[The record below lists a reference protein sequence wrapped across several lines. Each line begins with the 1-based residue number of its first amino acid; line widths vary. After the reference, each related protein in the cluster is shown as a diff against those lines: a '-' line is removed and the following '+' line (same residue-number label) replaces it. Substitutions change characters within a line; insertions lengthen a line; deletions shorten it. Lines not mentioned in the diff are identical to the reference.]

1 MWAGEALLTQH
12 YVWMLV
18 SSPSPVTLARATL
31 RSSEEVGLVR
41 STNGIL
47 CFLSPQ
53 LSASLQPG
61 RFKSCN
67 SWSQHGQ
74 QHRQPS
80 PQGQRVQ
87 PPPQPGAYSELTVC
101 AGLSLLPGPRT
112 DRSKGSSL
120 VCPCPQTIWAAS
132 PMPFLHHSFL
142 SSRGLLGTGSGS

>member
-1 MWAGEALLTQH
+1 MVWAGEALLIQC

-18 SSPSPVTLARATL
+18 FSPNPVTLARAT
-31 RSSEEVGLVR
+31 RSSSEEVGLVR
-41 STNGIL
+41 STSGVL

-53 LSASLQPG
+53 LGASLQPR

-87 PPPQPGAYSELTVC
+87 PPPQPGANSELTVC
-101 AGLSLLPGPRT
+101 AGPSLLPVT
-112 DRSKGSSL
+112 DRNKGSSL
-120 VCPCPQTIWAAS
+120 VCPCPQTNWAAS

-142 SSRGLLGTGSGS
+142 SSRGLLNTGSGS